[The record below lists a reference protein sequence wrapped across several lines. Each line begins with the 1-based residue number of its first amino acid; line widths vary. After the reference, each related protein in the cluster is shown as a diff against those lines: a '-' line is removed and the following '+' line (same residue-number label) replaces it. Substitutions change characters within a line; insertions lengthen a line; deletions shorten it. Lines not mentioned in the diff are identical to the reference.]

1 MKYCIFLALS
11 VICARHS
18 LGQTLEATYQ
28 ASREAFEMQDF
39 ERYLSLTRQALQFH
53 PSHPELLLNEVE
65 GLVLSGG
72 EGEASRALAKYLSW
86 DASDTFRRKPALDSF
101 NRHSRFG
108 KSLDRLRRAY
118 LKPLQ
123 QSETFFS
130 LQEKLHFE
138 DIALTP
144 DYIILSE
151 VHQGAVHFLSRQDLR
166 PVAEVSLPGSALSLL
181 VGDDGQSLYAT
192 SSVLPQFGGYKPEKR
207 HQAFLHRISIAT
219 QTLESR
225 LDIPGESVPGAMVS
239 DGKGAILISD
249 SMRPVLYRVQA
260 RNLELAETLEVADA
274 FNLQGVTYSA
284 EDQKLYVADYIK
296 GILRLDANDFSNRH
310 WLRSPDFLL
319 KGIDGLAA
327 LDARTLIAIQ
337 NNSTPMRLI
346 RIALDAS
353 GEVAGVHLLDNNLDL
368 GGEPTNGKFWQGTDF
383 YYIANSPW
391 PHYDT
396 DTHVPQTDRWQGL
409 VVNRIRL

>member
-1 MKYCIFLALS
+1 MKYCISFALS
-11 VICARHS
+11 VLCACFGR
-18 LGQTLEATYQ
+18 GQTLETTYRE
-28 ASREAFEMQDF
+28 SREAFEIQDF

-65 GLVLSGG
+65 GLILCGL
-72 EGEASRALAKYLSW
+72 EGEASMALARYLSW
-86 DASDTFRRKPALDSF
+86 DASDAFRRKPALDSF
-101 NRHSRFG
+101 NRHSRYG
-108 KSLDRLRRAY
+108 QSLDRTRREY
-118 LKPLQ
+118 LKNLQ
-123 QSETFFS
+123 QSETFLS
-130 LQEKLHFE
+130 RGEKQHFE

-151 VHQGAVHFLSRQDLR
+151 VNQGAVHFLSRQDNR
-166 PVAEVSLPGSALSLL
+166 PVAKVSLPGSALSLL

-192 SSVLPQFGGYKPEKR
+192 SSVLPQFAGYNPEQE
-207 HQAFLHRISIAT
+207 HQAYLIRISIAT
-219 QTLESR
+219 KTVESSLE
-225 LDIPGESVPGAMVS
+225 IPGESIPGSMAS
-239 DGKGAILISD
+239 DGKGTIFISD

-260 RNLELAETLEVADA
+260 RNLELAEIIKVPDA
-274 FNLQGVTYSA
+274 FNLQGVAYSA

-296 GILRLDANDFSNRH
+296 GILRLDANDLSNRH

-327 LDARTLIAIQ
+327 LDPRNLIAIQ
-337 NNSTPMRLI
+337 NNSTPMRLV

-383 YYIANSPW
+383 FYIANSPW
-391 PHYDT
+391 PYYDT
-396 DTHVPQTDRWQGL
+396 DTHMPQTDHWKGV